1 VPRRRT
7 HAKATRNRMVCIR
20 MTDEDYALRVSQAR
34 ELGLT
39 ISGLCERLVLEG
51 KVDMGSRP
59 AYRAMDPVVF
69 AELRRI
75 GNNINQIAHATNSN
89 LPTDVMYSWKSM
101 NQLLSTLLTDEILSQ
116 KIAALRTRPTDNDP
130 PPPQTRHV
138 FQRSVQLHPA
148 RRGQENP

>member
-1 VPRRRT
+1 
-7 HAKATRNRMVCIR
+7 
-20 MTDEDYALRVSQAR
+20 
-34 ELGLT
+34 
-39 ISGLCERLVLEG
+39 
-51 KVDMGSRP
+51 
-59 AYRAMDPVVF
+59 MDPVVF

-116 KIAALRTRPTDNDP
+116 KIAALRTRPTSNDP
-130 PPPQTRHV
+130 PPPQTRDV